1 MQSKLSLNCKKNF
14 TSSSGKNYIYFSLP
28 ELEKQG
34 YKGISSLPI
43 CIRIIL
49 ESMLRNNDGVIVT
62 DQHIDELAQ
71 WEAKASRLNEIPFI
85 IGRIVLNCAAGI
97 PLLGDL
103 AAMREAVH
111 RQGKLVADIGPQVQ
125 VDMTLD
131 HTLAVDYSGSPDA
144 LLKNMRLEIDR
155 NEERFSFVKWAMQAF
170 NNTQL
175 IPPGMGIL
183 HQLNLEFFAP
193 GLINKNQMMYPDTL
207 VGTDSHTCMIAGL
220 GTLGWGV
227 GGIEALSAT
236 LGQPIYLLTPDV
248 IGIELSNHLQPGASS
263 TDLVL
268 FITNLLRKEKVVGKF
283 IEFFGQGK
291 YALTIPDRATISN
304 MAVEYGATVGFFP
317 IDEQTYTYLSQTGR
331 SSDTIECLKK
341 YYELQNWSKLD
352 DDQQIKY
359 TKVIT
364 VDLSKVVPCVA
375 GPKRPQDLVPLND
388 LPQAFNF
395 LLTQDISAGG
405 YGRPYKES
413 APDKS
418 DSVSNDGNVVI
429 AAITSCTNTS
439 NPKAMITA
447 GLLAKNA
454 RKKGLFTKPWVK
466 TSLAPGSRVV
476 GEYFNKTELQPYLDQ
491 LGFNIVGFS
500 CTTCVGSSGPLKG
513 DIEQQIKQDDSVVCA
528 VLSGNRNFEGRIH
541 PLVKASYLAS
551 PALVIAFALTGKIHF
566 QFSSDPIGISPQ
578 GSDVFLKD
586 IWPSEEEVSELMTI
600 AMDPS
605 HYQTIYAS
613 TNSDINPFWGA
624 VLTSSGDLFNWN
636 LSSSYI
642 KEPPFL
648 TEPKLLTSSLK
659 NYYQARAL
667 LILGDSITTDH
678 ISPIGNIAYESP
690 AGIYL
695 RKHGIEQ
702 KYFNNYGSRRM
713 NHEIMIRG
721 AFSNSRLKNKIIPGK
736 EGGFTIHA
744 ESSSEMSIFD
754 ASEKYAASNTP
765 LFIFAGEEYGTGS
778 ARDWAAKATRLLGV
792 RAVIAKSFERIHRS
806 NLIGLGVLPCQLPD
820 DISIDALRLTGK
832 EKFDLIG
839 IDGELKPRQKI
850 TLIIE
855 RSDQSKDQIDLILRL
870 DTNAEIRYANSG
882 GILPYM
888 MNELISKTP

>member
-248 IGIELSNHLQPGASS
+248 IGIELSNHLHPGASS

-291 YALTIPDRATISN
+291 NALTIPDRATISN

-331 SSDTIECLKK
+331 SSDAIECLKK

-352 DDQQIKY
+352 DNQQIKY

-364 VDLSKVVPCVA
+364 VDLSKVMPCVA

-405 YGRPYKES
+405 YGRPSKES

-418 DSVSNDGNVVI
+418 DTASNDGNVVI

-439 NPKAMITA
+439 NPKAMLTA

-566 QFSSDPIGISPQ
+566 QFSSDPIGISPE

-586 IWPSEEEVSELMTI
+586 IWPSEEDVSELMTI

-624 VLTSSGDLFNWN
+624 VPTSSGDLFNWN

-648 TEPKLLTSSLK
+648 TKPELLTSSLK

-754 ASEKYAASNTP
+754 ASEKYATSNTP

-888 MNELISKTP
+888 MNELINKTP

>member
-248 IGIELSNHLQPGASS
+248 IGIELSNHLHPGASS

-291 YALTIPDRATISN
+291 NALTIPDRATISN

-331 SSDTIECLKK
+331 SSDAIECLKK

-352 DDQQIKY
+352 DNQQIKY

-364 VDLSKVVPCVA
+364 VDLSKVMPCVA

-405 YGRPYKES
+405 YGRPSKES

-418 DSVSNDGNVVI
+418 DTASNDGNVVI

-439 NPKAMITA
+439 NPKAMLTA

-566 QFSSDPIGISPQ
+566 QFSSDPIGISPE

-586 IWPSEEEVSELMTI
+586 IWPSEEDVSELMTI

-605 HYQTIYAS
+605 HYQTI
-613 TNSDINPFWGA
+613 
-624 VLTSSGDLFNWN
+624 
-636 LSSSYI
+636 
-642 KEPPFL
+642 
-648 TEPKLLTSSLK
+648 
-659 NYYQARAL
+659 
-667 LILGDSITTDH
+667 
-678 ISPIGNIAYESP
+678 
-690 AGIYL
+690 
-695 RKHGIEQ
+695 
-702 KYFNNYGSRRM
+702 
-713 NHEIMIRG
+713 
-721 AFSNSRLKNKIIPGK
+721 
-736 EGGFTIHA
+736 
-744 ESSSEMSIFD
+744 
-754 ASEKYAASNTP
+754 
-765 LFIFAGEEYGTGS
+765 
-778 ARDWAAKATRLLGV
+778 
-792 RAVIAKSFERIHRS
+792 
-806 NLIGLGVLPCQLPD
+806 
-820 DISIDALRLTGK
+820 
-832 EKFDLIG
+832 
-839 IDGELKPRQKI
+839 
-850 TLIIE
+850 
-855 RSDQSKDQIDLILRL
+855 
-870 DTNAEIRYANSG
+870 
-882 GILPYM
+882 
-888 MNELISKTP
+888 